1 MNRIY
6 STEKLQKFQREGQ
19 YVFVRLDEKKE
30 TSELE
35 QAGEVEQYSYLQSK
49 IKLSGNIKRDMII
62 ESIVRAKYPTY
73 GAEIAAMA
81 NSGEEYQEHQDWR
94 QLAKDTA
101 DYFIDNFFNISNNI

>member
-19 YVFVRLDEKKE
+19 YVFVRLDEQKE
-30 TSELE
+30 TDEM
-35 QAGEVEQYSYLQSK
+35 EQYSYLQSK

-62 ESIVRAKYPTY
+62 EAIIRAKYPSY
-73 GAEIAAMA
+73 GAELAAMA
-81 NSGEEYQEHQDWR
+81 SGEEERQEHQAWR

-101 DYFIDNFFNISNNI
+101 EYFIDNFFNISNNIEV